1 MKMKTSLEHLPASKQ
16 EQILAIA
23 ALLQAEIPAEMI
35 ILFGSYARG
44 DWVEDHDTRYFSDYD
59 LLVVVAEAAQVKQLG
74 SGNALWTRV
83 RAIAGHVP
91 VSPIVHD
98 VKQLNKEIRAGQ
110 YFFVDILREGV
121 RLHDSRRFQLASPKV
136 LGKKERLEHARFNF
150 RYWFNSASNFWRGA
164 GYFMER
170 KLDAHAAF
178 LLHQTAERYFHAA
191 LLVFGGYK
199 PRTHD
204 LAALAK
210 DTALL
215 HPALA
220 GALPRAEPEGE
231 RLFDLL
237 RRAYIEARYS
247 QSYHVTDEDLVRL
260 RALTIDLGVRV
271 REACVEMMGTFCGPE
286 VVGVAHNS
294 AVAQELADTLNPQLI
309 LMDID
314 LPGQNGLEAT
324 RLIKAAHP
332 DMKIVMFTASERE
345 AHLFEAIRNGASG
358 YLLKGA
364 PAEVFFSQ
372 LSALARGEVPLS
384 PGLASRVL
392 AEFARLGPT
401 STQVGAGQPE
411 SELTD
416 RQWDILKRVARG
428 QTYKEIGAELH
439 LSEPAIRY
447 HMGQIIE
454 RLHVANRTQAVAYL
468 RRIHPLSP

>member
-16 EQILAIA
+16 EQILAISR
-23 ALLQAEIPAEMI
+23 LLQAEIPAEMI
-35 ILFGSYARG
+35 ILFGSHARG

-121 RLHDSRRFQLASPKV
+121 RLHDSRRFQLAVPKV
-136 LGKKERLEHARFNF
+136 LGTKERLEHARFNF

-204 LAALAK
+204 LAVLAK

-220 GALPRAEPEGE
+220 GAMPRAAGEDE

-247 QSYHVTDEDLVRL
+247 QSYHVTDEELVRL
-260 RALTIDLGVRV
+260 RAVTLDLGVRV

-286 VVGVAHNS
+286 VVGELPQVPGYDEEELGEPPPVEDVDAFKQWRRMLRRLS
-294 AVAQELADTLNPQLI
+294 YEEGELVGELRGLAQGKHQGYEEGVRYGIERGAEQGEKRGRREAQAEALLAIFEARGFELKDEIRTRIDTCPDPMVLKRWI
-309 LMDID
+309 M
-314 LPGQNGLEAT
+314 
-324 RLIKAAHP
+324 RAA
-332 DMKIVMFTASERE
+332 TAS
-345 AHLFEAIRNGASG
+345 S
-358 YLLKGA
+358 
-364 PAEVFFSQ
+364 AEQ
-372 LSALARGEVPLS
+372 ALAPERDPA
-384 PGLASRVL
+384 PGS
-392 AEFARLGPT
+392 
-401 STQVGAGQPE
+401 
-411 SELTD
+411 
-416 RQWDILKRVARG
+416 
-428 QTYKEIGAELH
+428 
-439 LSEPAIRY
+439 
-447 HMGQIIE
+447 
-454 RLHVANRTQAVAYL
+454 
-468 RRIHPLSP
+468 